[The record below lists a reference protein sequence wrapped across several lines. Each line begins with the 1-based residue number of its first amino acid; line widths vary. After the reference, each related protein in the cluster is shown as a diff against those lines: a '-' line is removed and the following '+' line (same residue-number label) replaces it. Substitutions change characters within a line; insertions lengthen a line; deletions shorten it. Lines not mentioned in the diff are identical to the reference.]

1 MVAKLLMK
9 TLLLLTTVFKLV
21 SPPILVPPELESVK
35 AAAVVPS
42 LAVPLAIAV
51 TSFNWKEYII

>member
-1 MVAKLLMK
+1 MK
-9 TLLLLTTVFKLV
+9 TLLLLTTVFKVV
-21 SPPILVPPELESVK
+21 SPVTEVPVSVK

-51 TSFNWKEYII
+51 TSFN

>member
-1 MVAKLLMK
+1 MK
-9 TLLLLTTVFKLV
+9 TLLLLTTVFKVV
-21 SPPILVPPELESVK
+21 SPDTLEPASVK

-51 TSFNWKEYII
+51 TSFN